1 MHILV
6 LNITIIFSPCNLNV
20 IGIYTVVNVY
30 NKNNYDLVNN
40 KIWVSEWVW

>member
-6 LNITIIFSPCNLNV
+6 LNITIKIFSPCNLNV
-20 IGIYTVVNVY
+20 IGICPVVDVY

-40 KIWVSEWVW
+40 KI